1 MFFSIC
7 SDVFTKNPWLQNIL
21 QWWKLSRSD
30 RYIEAKDWKVLL
42 SYYVNKFHMFLRYKS
57 KIALL
62 FAVNIAINLLID
74 RCLRTMTM
82 VGRWT
87 GGGLALWCTRWC
99 VADYHSIIV
108 IMTFCLNLSCF
119 NKSNFL
125 GLCRRTLPLS
135 YQACWSRTPN
145 KGLS

>member
-1 MFFSIC
+1 M
-7 SDVFTKNPWLQNIL
+7 
-21 QWWKLSRSD
+21 
-30 RYIEAKDWKVLL
+30 
-42 SYYVNKFHMFLRYKS
+42 RYKS

-62 FAVNIAINLLID
+62 IAVNIAINLLID

-87 GGGLALWCTRWC
+87 GGGLVLWCTRWC

-145 KGLS
+145 KGLSLSKTYSWDVWGTDCVVPVSVWLKGQSDLFVRESQCVWQKYRKSSMYTGLP